1 MNRQNKRDFEHS
13 IQEQIKKKFGR
24 QTEENEVKICEFV
37 AKEIQWIYTTT
48 GQQYFYEINLS
59 AKSIAKNYEP
69 KFKKPGSTKSTKL
82 FSPDDS
88 QRTQNSPKIN
98 NPSLSSIWSQPFQL
112 SLLINCGTETTD
124 GLIRVLGN
132 TIKYDYTTYSTIG
145 IYETNTKT
153 HIISEFINNPDSKMF
168 VINKAVKDEANKLLN
183 DTGLL
188 NKEIIAPV
196 LEKIIDSQLNDK
208 FNKSFFEKNG
218 FTKFIELIEET
229 TICVHLKS
237 LTPSQTKSVYKTLGT
252 KQVPQSNLNFLWSA
266 FSSEFMDEIFVSKL
280 KTYAGKKEEDILKR
294 LLNAEINRN
303 EPFYVADNN
312 SFYPEIHNNLE
323 DNYEQQDLFFMCY
336 LPLYFYNIEH
346 KKFIFDYKTTL
357 LNDKKLYRILWGFS
371 KGDGD
376 NLDHIYKSIDSISS
390 FSGIERKEIIDEW
403 RTIIFD
409 LHQIWAYL
417 TDFEMESNTSIKFK
431 NINGPDGNIAKQ
443 IKNINTIQTLNKSNI
458 QKIYKLNHDNTCP
471 ITNLILNLY
480 SYIKRTRNMSV
491 VHAKTIIEL
500 IPKHYNLSYVKFL
513 NNPHNTDNILEN
525 KLIHTWKEENNGK
538 SLPSTLE
545 LLNTIEGK
553 SIGSDGI
560 IHIHNEFF
568 NEVLINEIE
577 KDPIFKSH
585 AAGEKVKA
593 EFLKILENNKID
605 YETNPIML
613 TTYGVVVNCGNPN
626 DSEYINIGHFKE
638 RKDGGLVYV
647 YDDSESNIV
656 QFKFL
661 CERRDVNQQKE
672 KNVEKDHNK
681 WWEKQ
686 IRYTNYK
693 CEELLA
699 LAFNLDNAFGL
710 KMMLNDTNK
719 YYTHNIDSYNG
730 VERYWKEY
738 KNAHYLKENL
748 KKIVE
753 SIKDVNWVE
762 STDYESIE
770 YITNK

>member
-24 QTEENEVKICEFV
+24 QTDENEVKICEFV

-48 GQQYFYEINLS
+48 GQQYFYEISLS
-59 AKSIAKNYEP
+59 AKSIAENYEP

-82 FSPDDS
+82 FSPDNS
-88 QRTQNSPKIN
+88 QRTQNSPKID
-98 NPSLSSIWSQPFQL
+98 NPSASSIWPQAFQL

-132 TIKYDYTTYSTIG
+132 TIEYDYITRSTIG

-153 HIISEFINNPDSKMF
+153 HIISEFITNPDSKMF
-168 VINKAVKDEANKLLN
+168 VITKAVKDEAKKLL
-183 DTGLL
+183 DDDGLL
-188 NKEIIAPV
+188 NREIIKPV
-196 LEKIIDSQLNDK
+196 LEKIIDSQINEF
-208 FNKSFFEKNG
+208 FNKSFFKERG
-218 FTKFIELIEET
+218 FDEFIELIENT

-237 LTPSQTKSVYKTLGT
+237 LTASQTKTVYKTLGT
-252 KQVPQSNLNFLWSA
+252 KQVTQSNLNFLWSA
-266 FSSEFMDEIFVSKL
+266 FSSHFMDEIFVPKL
-280 KTYAGKKEEDILKR
+280 KTIGNKKEEDILKR
-294 LLNAEINRN
+294 LLNSELNRN
-303 EPFYVADNN
+303 EPLYATHNQFY
-312 SFYPEIHNNLE
+312 SGIHKNLE
-323 DNYEQQDLFFMCY
+323 NNYKQQDLFFMCY
-336 LPLYFYNIEH
+336 LPLYFYNIEQ
-346 KKFIFDYKTTL
+346 KKFIFDYKTNLTD
-357 LNDKKLYRILWGFS
+357 DKKLYSILWGYT
-371 KGDGD
+371 KEA
-376 NLDHIYKSIDSISS
+376 NQLDHIYKSIDSINT
-390 FSGIERKEIIDEW
+390 FSETKRKEIIDEW
-403 RTIIFD
+403 RTVIFD
-409 LHQIWAYL
+409 LHHIWSYL
-417 TDFEMESNTSIKFK
+417 TDFEVESNSAIKFK
-431 NINGPDGNIAKQ
+431 NIHGSDGEIAKQ
-443 IKNINTIQTLNKSNI
+443 IKKDIGSLSKPNI
-458 QKIYKLNHDNTCP
+458 QKIYNFDHDGTCP

-480 SYIKRTRNMSV
+480 SYIRRTRNMSI

-500 IPKHYNLSYVKFL
+500 IPKHYNTSYVTFL
-513 NNPHNTDNILEN
+513 NNPNNTDNILEDS
-525 KLIHTWKEENNGK
+525 LISTWKEEYTGT
-538 SLPSTLE
+538 SIPSALE
-545 LLNTIEGK
+545 LLNTINGD

-560 IHIHNEFF
+560 IHIHNQFF

-613 TTYGVVVNCGNPN
+613 TTHGVVVNYGNPN

-693 CEELLA
+693 CEELLR
-699 LAFNLDNAFGL
+699 LAFNLDNTFGL
-710 KMMLNDTNK
+710 KMMSNDTNK
-719 YYTHNIDSYNG
+719 YYTHNIDSYTG
-730 VERYWKEY
+730 VEKAWKEY
-738 KNAHYLKENL
+738 KNAEYLKENL

-762 STDYESIE
+762 SSDYELID